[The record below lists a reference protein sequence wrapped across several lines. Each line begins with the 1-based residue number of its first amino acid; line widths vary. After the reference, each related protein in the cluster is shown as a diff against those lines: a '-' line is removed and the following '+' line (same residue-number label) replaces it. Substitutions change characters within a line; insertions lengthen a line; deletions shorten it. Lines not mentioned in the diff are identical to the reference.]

1 MREWNDIMDS
11 IFNENRY
18 FNNDEEANI
27 YLLNKRNEYLGIKAY
42 EEEKYRDSLFYY
54 DIFLDEIA
62 YLLEKGNYKSSLE
75 YSIALGFLID
85 NGYLSDNFTFEAG
98 VSDKELT
105 SKYGISIVSGR
116 GCCRNIVDV
125 HRDIFD
131 RLNIDILPFYCYQGI
146 SFLSKP
152 INKPANHVISLI
164 GYNDN
169 MYGIDLY
176 NNSLLYYFKEPF
188 VMNSI
193 STYYNGSLRYK
204 PYYEYI
210 LDGTSLEELKKR
222 ASIFSKYVGKR
233 ISSMEYEDEIKF
245 EVFKNLQNNE
255 ASLDRFFDKNKVLK
269 KEIIRGLEKS

>member
-1 MREWNDIMDS
+1 MDS

-27 YLLNKRNEYLGIKAY
+27 YLINKRNEYLDIKSY
-42 EEEKYRDSLFYY
+42 EEEKYRASLYYY

-62 YLLEKGNYKSSLE
+62 SLLDKVNYKNPLE
-75 YSIALGFLID
+75 YSIALGFLIS
-85 NGYLSDNFTFEAG
+85 NGYLSDCFTFEAG

-116 GCCRNIVDV
+116 GCCRNIVDM

-131 RLNIDILPFYCYQGI
+131 RLDIDILPFYCYQGN

-152 INKPANHVISLI
+152 IDKPANHVISLI
-164 GYNDN
+164 NHDDN

-193 STYYNGSLRYK
+193 ATYYNGSLRYK

-210 LDGTSLEELKKR
+210 MDGTSLEELKKR
-222 ASIFSKYVGKR
+222 SILFSKYVGKK
-233 ISSMEYEDEIKF
+233 ISSMEYEDDIKF
-245 EVFKNLQNNE
+245 EVIKRLRNNE
-255 ASLDRFFDKNKVLK
+255 VELKCFFDKNKVLK